1 MRFKKPKYKII
12 IQLSRIVEKI
22 EAAVEVIDLVV
33 CLFASLDFGCVDPN
47 LKANRSMD
55 DLLVR
60 HLQYEQNK
68 PS

>member
-1 MRFKKPKYKII
+1 MASGVTLGSNLTKYP
-12 IQLSRIVEKI
+12 KI

-47 LKANRSMD
+47 LEANRSMD

-60 HLQYEQNK
+60 HLQ
-68 PS
+68 